1 MSLKDEILS
10 RVNGGDTDV
19 QTEGERVGENQ
30 TSTPQPISKPTVPRF
45 QLPPN
50 VGVNAFKKAAN
61 DVVNAG
67 LPDVMAQKRRENIL
81 SYETRKPTQP
91 AATPAPEPAPQYQ
104 QPKIMRLRDIIDS
117 IRRSEEGTPEEQEK
131 RRRRER
137 SRKSIAAIGDAISAA
152 SNLVA
157 TANYAPAAKQT
168 SLSARMQAYYDK
180 LREDREKR
188 RDVYNNAYIRAM
200 EKDNQMAYQQ
210 AKDDYER
217 AVQKEKDE
225 LDRRLKEGKI
235 TGQEYENEL
244 NRIRKE
250 KEPELIDSKIA
261 KNKAEEDSAKNR
273 NKATIQAAYIRAN
286 GKGSGGSEVKYTT
299 SDGKGFETKEAAI
312 AHIDREMHALGA
324 SEDDYPK
331 SKSKRST
338 KITKDHKGQEKVDS
352 YTDTTVEPNYN
363 DWDRAY
369 DRFLRKKKKQ
379 QAAQTTTQ
387 KKTSSGKKNNAEV
400 TVSL

>member
-19 QTEGERVGENQ
+19 QTEGERVGEQQ
-30 TSTPQPISKPTVPRF
+30 TPTPQTISKPTAPRF

-50 VGVNAFKKAAN
+50 VGVNALKKAAN

-104 QPKIMRLRDIIDS
+104 QPKITRLRDIIDS

-131 RRRRER
+131 RRRREK

-152 SNLVA
+152 SNLIS
-157 TANYAPAAKQT
+157 TTHYAPAAKQT

-210 AKDDYER
+210 AKDEYDRDY
-217 AVQKEKDE
+217 QKASD
-225 LDRRLKEGKI
+225 DAKI
-235 TGQEYENEL
+235 AL
-244 NRIRKE
+244 KE
-250 KEPELIDSKIA
+250 KEIQTNKELKEA
-261 KNKAEEDSAKNR
+261 QQ
-273 NKATIQAAYIRAN
+273 KATEEYRKEQKERNDRRDEETRRHNQKMENKSY
-286 GKGSGGSEVKYTT
+286 GGSRGGNGGRYPTP
-299 SDGKGFETKEAAI
+299 DGKSFNTEAAAV
-312 AHIDREMHALGA
+312 AHMRTLGYG
-324 SEDDYPK
+324 EPPK
-331 SKSKRST
+331 KTKRST
-338 KITKDHKGQEKVDS
+338 RKTINHKGEEMVEG
-352 YTDTTVEPNYN
+352 YTDTEVSASYEDY
-363 DWDRAY
+363 Y
-369 DRFLRKKKKQ
+369 DYVYDKIKKQ
-379 QAAQTTTQ
+379 EDSSKQKQTQAAQITQQTTTQ
-387 KKTSSGKKNNAEV
+387 KKTSSGRTKPKYD
-400 TVSL
+400 